1 MDLYCL
7 ISIIKPPIFL
17 SNNVKMSKC
26 SPLTN
31 RPGATKP
38 SNGLSSSG
46 SGEVNRGQ
54 TQQSGDIYKQLI
66 NNDMVKELDDIEAI
80 SQQIFQH
87 AEVGG
92 LFLCRMERI
101 EK

>member
-1 MDLYCL
+1 MFTPD
-7 ISIIKPPIFL
+7 S
-17 SNNVKMSKC
+17 
-26 SPLTN
+26 

-46 SGEVNRGQ
+46 SGEVSRGQ

-87 AEVGG
+87 AEVGDYSYVEWNG
-92 LFLCRMERI
+92 
-101 EK
+101 